1 MKAWLEIQRTSGVD
15 KRPITPQGTV
25 GRAKGECPGC
35 GVSPFLVQGG
45 NVRIKDEQ
53 TLMSDGRCVK
63 CHEAVGYIYARP
75 DTIFGLTE
83 DANVL
88 IHGRARVY

>member
-1 MKAWLEIQRTSGVD
+1 M
-15 KRPITPQGTV
+15 
-25 GRAKGECPGC
+25 
-35 GVSPFLVQGG
+35 
-45 NVRIKDEQ
+45 RIKDEQ